1 MLGGRMKV
9 KECSICEREIKGK
22 SHNAEPLSS
31 GICCDL
37 CNTLVV
43 QKRLMDIHI
52 QDIERKQRQ

>member
-1 MLGGRMKV
+1 MTV
-9 KECSICEREIKGK
+9 KECSICEREIKGT

-31 GICCDL
+31 GICCDF

-43 QKRLMDIHI
+43 QKRLIDIHI